1 MLNNCKNSGNYVGV
15 KSFRLIFALEINIY
29 ILYKMI
35 ATLPLPTTKWNI
47 DSTQS
52 DVMIR
57 ARHSIIAYISGS
69 LNKFKG
75 HVNIHQNTIED
86 AVIEFC
92 LDINNTDT
100 NIEQLDTHLRLNDFL
115 DINEFPYIK
124 FKSTSFQKINNSIN
138 FLKGELTIHKITK
151 IVELD
156 VEFVGIKT
164 YDGVEKALFEVT
176 GEINRKDF
184 GLSSNSYQHA
194 NGLSI
199 GQEIK
204 LIAYLEFTT

>member
-1 MLNNCKNSGNYVGV
+1 
-15 KSFRLIFALEINIY
+15 
-29 ILYKMI
+29 MI
-35 ATLPLPTTKWNI
+35 ATLPLPTTKWSI
-47 DSTQS
+47 DSNQS

-69 LNKFKG
+69 VNKFKG
-75 HVNIHQNTIED
+75 HISLFENKVED
-86 AVIEFC
+86 ATISFC

-100 NIEQLDTHLRLNDFL
+100 NIEQMDTHVRLNDFL
-115 DINEFPYIK
+115 DVKEFPFIS
-124 FKSTSFQKINNSIN
+124 FKSTSFQKINNNIN

-156 VEFVGIKT
+156 VEFIGIKT
-164 YDGVEKALFEVT
+164 YDGVEKAIFEVT

-184 GLSSNSYQHA
+184 GLSSNAYQHN

-204 LIAYLEFTT
+204 LIANLEFST